1 MKTKKELLKQLEI
14 LSVKANDEFIEI
26 VLPVYLRMN
35 SDNNALI
42 LKIKPTEGGFM
53 ITDTGNHFNEF
64 NNDASYYYD
73 LFVKNNGND
82 YKIRLYNEIL
92 YKSYPDNFSVICAI
106 DEFVRFFIKLD
117 DFISENNL
125 F

>member
-73 LFVKNNGND
+73 LFVKYNGND